1 MEYSTHV
8 FIQQTPVT
16 EQNFELK
23 LQDISDQ
30 ISTNGC
36 VCPSVFSPFTN
47 IVVQQAVVSSRH
59 IAFLLQD
66 GRICRVSFRVQAD
79 KIEPNPTETT
89 KSKPKHITPQTIR
102 PQSRQ
107 SMHRSN
113 NFDRPSFEN
122 LVLSSAN
129 PSIAAHNA
137 AAAVANTTN
146 SSGSSGQ
153 VDLLPQLQAG
163 YPLSRQRHHL
173 IRTAR
178 GRTGIIFGS
187 RPLIP
192 ASSVPEELIEQV
204 QVVLQGKS
212 RNLILRELQRTNLDV
227 NMAVNNLLARDDE
240 GDEDLDDDYVGADL
254 ISLLDVN
261 PHNEHPGIILES
273 EFFDEA
279 DFALRYSNIQRRVV
293 SARIGNAGTYP
304 ISNNSNIFLI
314 GEFSV
319 DIECENFSRISKTR
333 DNQNFEQ

>member
-1 MEYSTHV
+1 LFRSFV
-8 FIQQTPVT
+8 F
-16 EQNFELK
+16 NR

-79 KIEPNPTETT
+79 RIEPNPTETT

-107 SMHRSN
+107 SIHRSN

-212 RNLILRELQRTNLDV
+212 RNLILRELQRT
-227 NMAVNNLLARDDE
+227 
-240 GDEDLDDDYVGADL
+240 
-254 ISLLDVN
+254 
-261 PHNEHPGIILES
+261 
-273 EFFDEA
+273 
-279 DFALRYSNIQRRVV
+279 
-293 SARIGNAGTYP
+293 
-304 ISNNSNIFLI
+304 
-314 GEFSV
+314 
-319 DIECENFSRISKTR
+319 
-333 DNQNFEQ
+333 